1 MGYFDDDGFLDEHI
15 IKDRS
20 VLKPEHTPEKLE
32 ERDEEL
38 EDYVKLLRPLLKGWD
53 LDNIFLYGHSGVGKT
68 VATRT
73 LLPDLHDKAEEQG
86 IDMDILEINCSSA
99 NTSYQSAIELIN
111 EARNPEYPLTTL
123 DLQKSELSKTGYPAE
138 QVYDELFDDL
148 NEGAENIILVL
159 DEVNTLGT
167 DSELLYQLTRAQ
179 TMHKLESELCII
191 GISNDFNFRDN
202 LPARVKD
209 TLCETELHFPAYEQ
223 SDLVSILSRRAEQA
237 FYEGTVETGVIELC
251 AALASRD
258 RGSAR
263 QAIRLLRKAAELA
276 ENEAVETDK
285 TDCIEEEHVRRAEE
299 IIERKQVTTGIR
311 KLTSHRKYVLLATA
325 NLSAQGKTPAQTR
338 DIYEYY
344 KSVAKD
350 FGRDPLTRRGAH
362 EHLLEMCDN
371 GILKNVNRN
380 QRGRGRPNKYKLDT
394 PLETVIDAL
403 EQEEDD
409 EVGNLD
415 DLREKADRQPTLG
428 E

>member
-1 MGYFDDDGFLDEHI
+1 MGYFDDDGFLDEYI

-20 VLKPEHTPEKLE
+20 VLKPEYKPKKLE

-38 EDYVKLLRPLLKGWD
+38 EEYVKLLRPLLKGWD

-73 LLPDLHDKAEEQG
+73 LLPDLRGTAEEQD
-86 IDMDILEINCSSA
+86 IDVDLLEINCSSA
-99 NTSYQSAIELIN
+99 NTSYQSTIELIN
-111 EARNPEYPLTTL
+111 EARSPEYPLTTL
-123 DLQKSELSKTGYPAE
+123 DLDKPELSKTGYPAE

-148 NEGAENIILVL
+148 NEAANNIILVL
-159 DEVNTLGT
+159 DEVNTLGS

-179 TMHKLESELCII
+179 TMHKLEAELCII
-191 GISNDFNFRDN
+191 GISNDFNFRDD

-223 SDLVSILSRRAEQA
+223 SDLISILSRRAEQA
-237 FYEGTVETGVIELC
+237 FYEGTTETGVIELC

-276 ENEAVETDK
+276 ENEAVESDDL
-285 TDCIEEEHVRRAEE
+285 DCIEEQHVRNAEE
-299 IIERKQVTTGIR
+299 IIERKLVTTGIR
-311 KLTSHRKYVLLATA
+311 KLTTHRKYVLLAVT
-325 NLSAQGKTPAQTR
+325 NLAAQGKTPAQTR

-344 KSVAKD
+344 KTVARE

-371 GILKNVNRN
+371 GILKNVNRD

-403 EQEEDD
+403 EQEEDG
-409 EVGNLD
+409 EID
-415 DLREKADRQPTLG
+415 DLDNLREQADRQMTLG

>member
-20 VLKPEHTPEKLE
+20 VLKPEHKPEKLE

-73 LLPDLHDKAEEQG
+73 LLPDLRDKAEDQS
-86 IDMDILEINCSSA
+86 IDVDILEINCSSA
-99 NTSYQSAIELIN
+99 NTSYQSTIELIN

-123 DLQKSELSKTGYPAE
+123 NLDKSELSKTGYPAE
-138 QVYDELFDDL
+138 QVYEELFDDL
-148 NEGAENIILVL
+148 HEGAENIILVL
-159 DEVNTLGT
+159 DEVNTLGS

-179 TMHKLESELCII
+179 TMHKLEAELCII
-191 GISNDFNFRDN
+191 GISNDFNFRDD

-223 SDLVSILSRRAEQA
+223 NDLISILSRRAEQA
-237 FYEGTVETGVIELC
+237 FYEGTSENGVIELS

-276 ENEAVETDK
+276 ENEAVETED
-285 TDCIEEEHVRRAEE
+285 TDCIEERHVRNAED

-311 KLTSHRKYVLLATA
+311 KLTSHRKYVLLATT
-325 NLSAQGKTPAQTR
+325 NLSAQGNTPAQTR

-344 KSVAKD
+344 KSVAEE

-371 GILKNVNRN
+371 GILKNVNRD

-403 EQEEDD
+403 EQEEDGEIGD
-409 EVGNLD
+409 LD
-415 DLREKADRQPTLG
+415 SLREQANQQTTLT